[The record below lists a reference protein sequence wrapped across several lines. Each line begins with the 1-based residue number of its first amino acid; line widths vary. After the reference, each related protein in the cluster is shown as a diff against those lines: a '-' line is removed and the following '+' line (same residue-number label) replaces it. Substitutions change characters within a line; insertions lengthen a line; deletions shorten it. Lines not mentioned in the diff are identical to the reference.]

1 MLASFEKADTSL
13 IKPVYDKLKA
23 MILDGELAPKEK
35 IRQEKTALKLGI
47 SRTPLVKALKLLE
60 QELLVENLPRRGI
73 YVRDIS
79 LDELLEAFE
88 CRLAVES
95 TAARLAAERISEKQV
110 KELKRIF
117 SSFRT
122 SGNIVSSKYQSAD
135 ELFHKK
141 VLEASRNRYLSRMFI
156 VGNILSKTYQK
167 GLIREPEETLPE
179 HESIIEAISF
189 RDPELAEE
197 LMKNHILKTVEVI
210 KEEIENKL
218 NSEE

>member
-1 MLASFEKADTSL
+1 MLASFEKEDTSL

-23 MILDGELAPKEK
+23 MILSGELAPKEK
-35 IRQEKTALKLGI
+35 IRQEKTARKLGI

-79 LDELLEAFE
+79 LDEILEAFE

-95 TAARLAAERISEKQV
+95 TAARMAAERISEKQV

-117 SSFRT
+117 PSFRK
-122 SGNIVSSKYQSAD
+122 SRNINNIKYQAAD

-141 VLEASRNRYLSRMFI
+141 VLEASRNRYLSKMFI
-156 VGNILSKTYQK
+156 VGNILSKTYQR
-167 GLIREPEETLPE
+167 GLIREPRETLPE
-179 HESIIEAISF
+179 HEQIIEAISS
-189 RDPELAEE
+189 RNPELAEE
-197 LMKNHILKTVEVI
+197 LMKSHIQKTIEVI
-210 KEEIENKL
+210 KGEIKKR
-218 NSEE
+218 